1 MSRLFRCLTVMV
13 FLLGAP
19 LACTIPTET
28 NSVVDIPATSP
39 AVATP
44 DLLPADEPPAGDGVT
59 VSPEP
64 FPSARVPVSA
74 PLAERISAAVATAA
88 TERGA
93 EVSIAV
99 LDRATGS
106 YLEGAAAEP
115 VETAS
120 LAKLFIAAQMYHLDA
135 IGERPLSDNDHL
147 LLKRMLESSDDDAA
161 NTLWDD
167 LGGSD
172 VVVDVA
178 GRYGLAATTPPWDGL
193 WWNTETTAADLVTF
207 YAGLLDDRDG
217 LGPGRIAEFVDYLR
231 SSTPEGI
238 DGYDQ
243 RFGLPEGLP
252 GENVVG
258 VKQGWMC
265 CVGDRWIHV
274 STGLIGDDNRYIVAV
289 ASREDIRYEDDEES
303 YPDTAITDVTE
314 DSSARHARDTMTGFV
329 KSLFPTGVVDDWAQ
343 PQS

>member
-1 MSRLFRCLTVMV
+1 M
-13 FLLGAP
+13 
-19 LACTIPTET
+19 
-28 NSVVDIPATSP
+28 
-39 AVATP
+39 
-44 DLLPADEPPAGDGVT
+44 
-59 VSPEP
+59 
-64 FPSARVPVSA
+64 
-74 PLAERISAAVATAA
+74 
-88 TERGA
+88 
-93 EVSIAV
+93 SIAV
-99 LDRATGS
+99 LDRAAGS

-135 IGERPLSDNDHL
+135 LGERTLSDYDRL
-147 LLKRMLESSDDDAA
+147 LLKRMLEASDDDAA

-217 LGPGRIAEFVDYLR
+217 LGPGRITEFVDYLR

-243 RFGLPEGLP
+243 RFGIPDGLP

-258 VKQGWMC
+258 VSK
-265 CVGDRWIHV
+265 VGCAVWAIGG
-274 STGLIGDDNRYIVAV
+274 STCRRA
-289 ASREDIRYEDDEES
+289 
-303 YPDTAITDVTE
+303 
-314 DSSARHARDTMTGFV
+314 
-329 KSLFPTGVVDDWAQ
+329 
-343 PQS
+343 

>member
-1 MSRLFRCLTVMV
+1 MV
-13 FLLGAP
+13 FLLAAIT
-19 LACTIPTET
+19 ACTIPTET
-28 NSVVDIPATSP
+28 NSVVDIPVTSP

-44 DLLPADEPPAGDGVT
+44 DLLPAADLPEDAPASDGVT
-59 VSPEP
+59 PSPEP
-64 FPSARVPVSA
+64 FPSAQVPVSA
-74 PLAERISAAVATAA
+74 PLAERIPAAVATAA
-88 TERGA
+88 ADRGA
-93 EVSIAV
+93 DVSIAV
-99 LDRATGS
+99 LDRATSS
-106 YLEGAAAEP
+106 YLEDAATEP

-135 IGERPLSDNDHL
+135 LGERPLSDYDRL
-147 LLKRMLESSDDDAA
+147 LLARMLESSDDDAA

-167 LGGSD
+167 LGGPD
-172 VVVDVA
+172 LVVDVA

-217 LGPGRIAEFVDYLR
+217 LGEGRIAEFVGYLR
-231 SSTPEGI
+231 ASTPEGI

-243 RFGLPEGLP
+243 RFGIPDGLP
-252 GENVVG
+252 GERVVG

-265 CVGDRWIHV
+265 CVTDRWIHV
-274 STGLIGDDNRYIVAV
+274 STGVMGEDSRYIVAV

-329 KSLFPTGVVDDWAQ
+329 KSVFPTGVVDDWAQ
-343 PQS
+343 PQG